1 MNRNPTIGNTIISIK
16 VDDDVLWV
24 AGNTETMHYVHTA
37 YLGSYTYIAC
47 EDGELAEVLSYD
59 PWGRLRNAY
68 DWADYNVTPT
78 RFDRGYTGHV
88 RQPFGLPSEANQL
101 RMPIP
106 KRNEFGKHLNGFQ
119 LINMLSEA
127 KSRSEAFAGNGRVY
141 DPFLARFLSPDP
153 QLQSPDYSQ
162 NYNRYSYAWN
172 NPLKYTDPSGEFI
185 HLVIGA
191 AIGGV
196 FNWLANGAQFNAAGL
211 GHFGVGALAGGLG
224 AGIGAGFGALAS
236 GAGHFSFM
244 SSAALGAQG
253 FGAGAAVGFGTGFT
267 GGMVTGTGNSLI
279 QGENIGKALSNGLN
293 SALWGGAIGGLTGGV
308 YGGIRASRAG
318 NNFWSGNP
326 AGGKYGGVPQ
336 VDMGQINSNTV
347 LSHGIKGKLNTMN
360 DLVPFYTDSHLE
372 FNGKYIEFVNNY
384 CDGYQ
389 CVADTWDAVSGPY
402 GNGSLPKGNW
412 VSSEIVL
419 LDPLK
424 QSNFNSYSKENYGF
438 WMKLKPLFNT
448 TRNGIGYHP
457 DGGVSGT
464 LGCIGLT
471 GSKQD
476 MIRFYNQM
484 SSYFGSRGDI
494 YTIVK

>member
-1 MNRNPTIGNTIISIK
+1 M
-16 VDDDVLWV
+16 
-24 AGNTETMHYVHTA
+24 
-37 YLGSYTYIAC
+37 
-47 EDGELAEVLSYD
+47 
-59 PWGRLRNAY
+59 
-68 DWADYNVTPT
+68 
-78 RFDRGYTGHV
+78 
-88 RQPFGLPSEANQL
+88 
-101 RMPIP
+101 
-106 KRNEFGKHLNGFQ
+106 
-119 LINMLSEA
+119 
-127 KSRSEAFAGNGRVY
+127 NGRVY

-293 SALWGGAIGGLTGGV
+293 SALWGGTLGGLTGGIS
-308 YGGIRASRAG
+308 GGIRAARAG

-336 VDMGQINSNTV
+336 VLERGLNYSFESSLNIGQSGPANIDQMTNPDRYYLKVERFMETDKSTISRFSFPDGTNGYFLEPPGPSSIV
-347 LSHGIKGKLNTMN
+347 EGSGLRIMPGAYEVVPYSSSKYPNALQLVGVPGRAKILSHIGNFPLDTEGCLLPGLSYANDFVGYSGDASGKLL
-360 DLVPFYTDSHLE
+360 DLFSS
-372 FNGKYIEFVNNY
+372 KSRFVIN
-384 CDGYQ
+384 
-389 CVADTWDAVSGPY
+389 
-402 GNGSLPKGNW
+402 
-412 VSSEIVL
+412 
-419 LDPLK
+419 
-424 QSNFNSYSKENYGF
+424 
-438 WMKLKPLFNT
+438 
-448 TRNGIGYHP
+448 
-457 DGGVSGT
+457 
-464 LGCIGLT
+464 
-471 GSKQD
+471 
-476 MIRFYNQM
+476 
-484 SSYFGSRGDI
+484 I
-494 YTIVK
+494 Y